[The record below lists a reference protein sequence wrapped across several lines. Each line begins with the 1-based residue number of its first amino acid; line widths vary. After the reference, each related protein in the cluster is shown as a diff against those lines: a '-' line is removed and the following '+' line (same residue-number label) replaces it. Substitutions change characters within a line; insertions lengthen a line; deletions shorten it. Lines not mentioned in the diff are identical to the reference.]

1 LSAFVD
7 SLSNWYVRRNRDR
20 FWSSSKDTNPEV
32 VQSKNDAYW
41 TLFECLITTAKLI
54 APFTPFLAER
64 IWQQLTSGNKNLLTS
79 VHLCDYPTANE
90 ALINTV
96 LSETITLEREI
107 VSLGRNAR
115 MNAKLKVRQPL
126 ARIEVIF
133 SNPEH
138 YKLFA
143 KDGTNDE
150 SVASRFEE
158 IKEEL
163 NVKAIGVTNE
173 ATKFVSYNVL
183 PNLKKLGSRLGK
195 KLPLLKTELSKIDG
209 TTLVSEMSKSGKV
222 TLKIEGEPV
231 ELTGDDIQIRLTAKE
246 GWAAAD
252 SAVGVVVLATELTPE
267 LISEGYAREV
277 VRMIQNRRKEIG
289 CEYTDRIVVGIE
301 TSSQVIV
308 EAVKRFQNYIAH
320 ETLANKVTLEKIKT
334 AEPVTLKADNEELVL
349 YVGR

>member
-1 LSAFVD
+1 
-7 SLSNWYVRRNRDR
+7 
-20 FWSSSKDTNPEV
+20 
-32 VQSKNDAYW
+32 
-41 TLFECLITTAKLI
+41 
-54 APFTPFLAER
+54 LAER
-64 IWQQLTSGNKNLLTS
+64 IWQQLTNGNKSLLAS
-79 VHLCDYPTANE
+79 VHLCDYPAANE
-90 ALINTV
+90 MLIDVV

-126 ARIEVIF
+126 SRIEVIF

-143 KDGTNDE
+143 KDGTNDA

-163 NVKAIGVTNE
+163 NVKTIGVTNE
-173 ATKFVSYNVL
+173 TAKFVSYNVL

-209 TTLVSEMSKSGKV
+209 TTLVSDMNKSGKV
-222 TLKIEGEPV
+222 TIKIEGEPV

-252 SAVGVVVLATELTPE
+252 SEVGVVVLATELTPE

-289 CEYTDRIVVGIE
+289 CDYTDRIEVGIE
-301 TSSQVIV
+301 TTSSVIT
-308 EAVKRFQNYIAH
+308 EAVKQFNNYIAH

-349 YVGR
+349 YVR